1 MRLHRQRC
9 QTGSVRKVPRAHGF
23 AWEFHHYYTDPDGL
37 RKLKV
42 QTFDSTIYKS
52 EREVRKSVE
61 AQLASLNAN
70 TLAGRAGV
78 TFSQVIDRY
87 LTEGLPRLK
96 HSTQMANRSLI
107 ELHVRPKWGEHRPV
121 DIEASE
127 VKQWLDS
134 LSVGAAS
141 KARARN
147 TISRLLDLSMLWKY
161 IPVTRNP
168 MELVEVKESTKR
180 KKKIVILTPG
190 QFRCIVKALPEPY
203 NLMVLVCGC
212 LGLRVSETLA
222 LKWTDI
228 NRREGTL
235 QVKRAF
241 THGRIQEE
249 PKTDSSDAEFPLY
262 TGMLKTLKKWRG
274 NQDHGFEFVFA
285 SPKTGSPYSDAT
297 ILTRYLKP
305 AAAKLKIDGIGWHSI
320 RHSYKSWLVAA
331 KINPAHMKDLMRQ
344 CDISTTMDV
353 YEEISVNLRTELS
366 LQRAEASMREKRL
379 IPGEETR
386 L

>member
-1 MRLHRQRC
+1 MRIHRQRY

-23 AWEFHHYYTDPDGL
+23 AWEFRYYYTDPDGQ

-42 QTFDSTIYKS
+42 QTFDAAIYKS
-52 EREVRKSVE
+52 ERDVRKSVE

-78 TFSQVIDRY
+78 TFGQVIDRY
-87 LTEGLPRLK
+87 LIEELPRLK
-96 HSTQMANRSLI
+96 HSTQMTNRSLI

-121 DIEASE
+121 DIEALE

-147 TISRLLDLSMLWKY
+147 MISKLLDLSMLWKY

-168 MELVEVKESTKR
+168 MELVAVKGSTKR

-190 QFRCIVKALPEPY
+190 QFKGIVKALPEPY

-228 NRREGTL
+228 NWREGTL
-235 QVKRAF
+235 QVRRAF
-241 THGRIQEE
+241 THGQIQEE
-249 PKTDSSDAEFPLY
+249 PKTDSSGAELPVYPGL
-262 TGMLKTLKKWRG
+262 LKALKKWRG
-274 NQDHGFEFVFA
+274 KQDHDFEWVFA
-285 SPKTGSPYSDAT
+285 SPKTGSPYSDST

-305 AAAKLKIDGIGWHSI
+305 AAASLKIEGIGWHSI
-320 RHSYKSWLVAA
+320 RHSYKSWLAAA
-331 KINPAHMKDLMRQ
+331 KINPAHMKDLMRHS
-344 CDISTTMDV
+344 DISTTMDV
-353 YEEISVNLRTELS
+353 YGHTLTPELRASNS
-366 LQRAEASMREKRL
+366 LVARQL
-379 IPGEETR
+379 I
-386 L
+386 